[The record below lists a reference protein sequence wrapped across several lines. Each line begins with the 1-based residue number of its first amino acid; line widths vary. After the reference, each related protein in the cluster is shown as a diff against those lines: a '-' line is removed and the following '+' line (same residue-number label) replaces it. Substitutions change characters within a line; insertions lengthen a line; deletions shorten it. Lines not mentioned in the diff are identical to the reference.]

1 MDDDMI
7 YYAKSPNP
15 QGYQQTVKEHLL
27 AVAEL
32 AQKFGTPMGLATAAE
47 LAGQTHDF
55 GKYSQAFQEVLSG
68 TRIGIDHA
76 MGGACYL
83 EAVYRGSVG
92 ARPVIEAVNG
102 HHNGL
107 VAYDEIRSELHAVA
121 DPRKRPCGNGGKTPA
136 IEDKEQ
142 LQAANAA
149 FRKDFPSFKPPMLS
163 APPIAELES
172 MLYTRMLFSCLVD
185 ADYTASAL
193 NDDSTYLD
201 RAENNSFDPQ
211 ALLKKLTEYRDG
223 IRQSSTADRSLN
235 TYRDRVFEQ
244 CGKMGNEPEGL
255 YTLTAP
261 TGTGKTLALL
271 HFALRHCL
279 KHGKQRIIMVLP
291 FLTLAEQS
299 AEVYSKIIPDVLID
313 HSQSDL
319 PEDAWELAARWS
331 APVIITTSV
340 RFFESLFS
348 DQPAACR
355 KLHNIA
361 DSVIIFDEAQTLPG
375 DYLAPCVSAIAQL
388 IQHYHSTAVLCTAT
402 QPALEPLF
410 RRFAPELHPQEIT
423 PDAARLYEVLRRT
436 TLQDLGTL
444 PQEEF
449 AARLANHPQ
458 VLCVVNRRKTAQQLY
473 AALPAEGSYCLTT
486 LLCAADRRRQLDAI
500 RQRLKEGLPCR
511 VVSTSLIEAGVDVDF
526 PVAYRE
532 QCGLDSLLQT
542 AGRCNREGRR
552 GAEESIVY
560 RFRLDEC
567 STPQMLRQNVS
578 ALDYT
583 ARHQDTLDTPRAIQ
597 LYFNELSD
605 LRGPDAVD
613 KHGILDAFLRG
624 IRGCQFPFAQV
635 AEEFRLIENAAR
647 TVYLPVGEGAALC
660 EQLRSGHVTRTLLRK
675 LGVYSVSCYKDQFD
689 KLDAAGALELRPDGS
704 AILTDTSCYSE
715 KTGLA
720 MDVETG
726 IGLYF

>member
-1 MDDDMI
+1 MEHSTRLAHISED
-7 YYAKSPNP
+7 
-15 QGYQQTVKEHLL
+15 GTRTQTVYDH
-27 AVAEL
+27 
-32 AQKFGTPMGLATAAE
+32 
-47 LAGQTHDF
+47 LAGTARLAGSFAAPFGAQSEAEFAAWLHDV
-55 GKYSQAFQEVLSG
+55 GKYSDAFQLRLKGGPKV
-68 TRIGIDHA
+68 DHSTA
-76 MGGACYL
+76 GAQ
-83 EAVYRGSVG
+83 EAWVRQHLHT
-92 ARPVIEAVNG
+92 AFAVAG
-102 HHNGL
+102 HHSGL
-107 VAYDEIRSELHAVA
+107 PDGGSPADDPGDATLFGRSKKPVAPYDGWQEVTLPASTPPAWACA
-121 DPRKRPCGNGGKTPA
+121 DP
-136 IEDKEQ
+136 
-142 LQAANAA
+142 LSLA
-149 FRKDFPSFKPPMLS
+149 FF
-163 APPIAELES
+163 
-172 MLYTRMLFSCLVD
+172 TRMLYSCLVD
-185 ADYTASAL
+185 ADFI
-193 NDDSTYLD
+193 D
-201 RAENNSFDPQ
+201 
-211 ALLKKLTEYRDG
+211 TETFMDG
-223 IRQSSTADRSLN
+223 KA
-235 TYRDRVFEQ
+235 
-244 CGKMGNEPEGL
+244 
-255 YTLTAP
+255 AP
-261 TGTGKTLALL
+261 RGSGTDIA
-271 HFALRHCL
+271 ALRDIVSAQA
-279 KHGKQRIIMVLP
+279 QRYL
-291 FLTLAEQS
+291 S
-299 AEVYSKIIPDVLID
+299 AESP
-313 HSQSDL
+313 S
-319 PEDAWELAARWS
+319 
-331 APVIITTSV
+331 PVSV
-340 RFFESLFS
+340 QR
-348 DQPAACR
+348 
-355 KLHNIA
+355 N
-361 DSVIIFDEAQTLPG
+361 T
-375 DYLAPCVSAIAQL
+375 
-388 IQHYHSTAVLCTAT
+388 
-402 QPALEPLF
+402 
-410 RRFAPELHPQEIT
+410 
-423 PDAARLYEVLRRT
+423 VLRAC
-436 TLQDLGTL
+436 LEKGAHG
-444 PQEEF
+444 PQG
-449 AARLANHPQ
+449 
-458 VLCVVNRRKTAQQLY
+458 LCVVNRRKTAQQLY

-486 LLCAADRRRQLDAI
+486 LLCAADRRRQLDDI

-560 RFRLDEC
+560 RFQLDEC

-613 KHGILDAFLRG
+613 KHGILDSFLRG

>member
-1 MDDDMI
+1 MEHSTRLAHISED
-7 YYAKSPNP
+7 
-15 QGYQQTVKEHLL
+15 GTRTQTVYDH
-27 AVAEL
+27 
-32 AQKFGTPMGLATAAE
+32 
-47 LAGQTHDF
+47 LAGTARLAGSFAAPF
-55 GKYSQAFQEVLSG
+55 GAQSEAEF
-68 TRIGIDHA
+68 A
-76 MGGACYL
+76 AWAC
-83 EAVYRGSVG
+83 
-92 ARPVIEAVNG
+92 
-102 HHNGL
+102 
-107 VAYDEIRSELHAVA
+107 A
-121 DPRKRPCGNGGKTPA
+121 DP
-136 IEDKEQ
+136 
-142 LQAANAA
+142 LSLA
-149 FRKDFPSFKPPMLS
+149 FF
-163 APPIAELES
+163 
-172 MLYTRMLFSCLVD
+172 TRMLYSCLVD
-185 ADYTASAL
+185 ADFIDTETFMDGKAAPRGSGTDIAALRDIVSAQAQR
-193 NDDSTYLD
+193 YL
-201 RAENNSFDPQ
+201 RAESPSPVSVQRNTVLRACLEKGAHSPQ
-211 ALLKKLTEYRDG
+211 
-223 IRQSSTADRSLN
+223 
-235 TYRDRVFEQ
+235 
-244 CGKMGNEPEGL
+244 GL
-255 YTLTAP
+255 YTLTVP
-261 TGTGKTLALL
+261 TGGGKTFASLA
-271 HFALRHCL
+271 FALEHAAAQKMKRVIYVIPYMS
-279 KHGKQRIIMVLP
+279 IIDQTAAVFSGLLGAENVLAD
-291 FLTLAEQS
+291 FSNAEYKTVEQDDLTHAQYRQMLASENW
-299 AEVYSKIIPDVLID
+299 D
-313 HSQSDL
+313 
-319 PEDAWELAARWS
+319 
-331 APVIITTSV
+331 APVVVTTAV
-340 RFFESLFS
+340 QFFESLYANRS
-348 DQPAACR
+348 SRCR

-423 PDAARLYEVLRRT
+423 PDAPRLYEVLRRT

-486 LLCAADRRRQLDAI
+486 LLCAADRRRQLDNI

-583 ARHQDTLDTPRAIQ
+583 ARHQDTLDTLQAIQ
-597 LYFNELSD
+597 LYFKELSE
-605 LRGPDAVD
+605 LRGVPSDLSVPNAID
-613 KHGILDAFLRG
+613 KHGILGAFLRG
-624 IRGCQFPFAQV
+624 IQGCQLPFAQV
-635 AEEFRLIENAAR
+635 AEEFRLIENAAC
-647 TVYLPVGEGAALC
+647 TVYLPLGEGAALC
-660 EQLRSGHVTRTLLRK
+660 QQMQTGPVTRTLRRK
-675 LGVYSVSCYKDQFD
+675 LGIYSVCCYPQQFER
-689 KLDAAGALELRPDGS
+689 LRAAGALAPLPDGS